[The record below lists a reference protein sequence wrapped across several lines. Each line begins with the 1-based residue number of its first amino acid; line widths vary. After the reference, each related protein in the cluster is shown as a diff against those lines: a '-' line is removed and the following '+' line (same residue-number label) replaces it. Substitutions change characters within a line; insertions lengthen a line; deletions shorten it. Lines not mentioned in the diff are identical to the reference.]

1 MTIAVRA
8 ALCMRIR
15 ASLNPCM
22 TITLWGLV
30 TVSASSHLL
39 GSKFTQAA
47 NWLQQL
53 RQKNTQTSSQTDT
66 LKHKLYMNTLT
77 HTYQRG
83 GRCWSYLSVHFSL
96 CLDPS
101 NLRLQEQIREK
112 TVIKVT
118 VGSTGRHTRKR
129 TASLYRRFTKHTK
142 DPNYLFSCLREETSS
157 SQISN

>member
-1 MTIAVRA
+1 MYAYKSIFKSLYDYHSVRS
-8 ALCMRIR
+8 CHCISIISPPRQQIY
-15 ASLNPCM
+15 S
-22 TITLWGLV
+22 
-30 TVSASSHLL
+30 
-39 GSKFTQAA
+39 GSKLASTIET
-47 NWLQQL
+47 
-53 RQKNTQTSSQTDT
+53 KKTQTSSQTDT

>member
-1 MTIAVRA
+1 MYAYKSIFKSLYDYHSVRS
-8 ALCMRIR
+8 CHCISIISPPRQQIY
-15 ASLNPCM
+15 S
-22 TITLWGLV
+22 
-30 TVSASSHLL
+30 
-39 GSKFTQAA
+39 GSKLASTIETKKPTNKFT
-47 NWLQQL
+47 N
-53 RQKNTQTSSQTDT
+53 T

-83 GRCWSYLSVHFSL
+83 GRCWSYFSL